1 MSNLIDRVN
10 CDDRLRDV
18 AIADEQAQSFP
29 AAQVAPVLATSAMA
43 TITVPATAVSFA
55 AVTVAG

>member
-10 CDDRLRDV
+10 CDDRLRDL

-29 AAQVAPVLATSAMA
+29 TEQAAPVLATSAMV
-43 TITVPATAVSFA
+43 TVTVPATAVSLA
-55 AVTVAG
+55 AVTVS